1 MTEWLT
7 REQALERLNVRPQ
20 TLYAYVSR
28 GRIGMK
34 PDDADPRRFVFVE
47 MWENAQSH
55 ARHHNEG
62 PHILAFQ
69 ARDQDAVEKV
79 DVYRLTQIA

>member
-28 GRIGMK
+28 GRVGMR
-34 PDDADPRRFVFVE
+34 PDDADPRRS
-47 MWENAQSH
+47 Q
-55 ARHHNEG
+55 
-62 PHILAFQ
+62 
-69 ARDQDAVEKV
+69 
-79 DVYRLTQIA
+79 Y